1 MPDNLDIATRFELA
15 FRSADLPRVDEL
27 AHPGLVD
34 HNAPP
39 THGASL
45 AGFKEKTSEMLAIFP
60 DLQETL
66 EDIVGSGDIV
76 ATRWT
81 LRGSLQQDF
90 MGIAARGQQISVEGM
105 NFYRL
110 SDGLVTDVWT
120 QFDGAGMM
128 AQLTGD

>member
-1 MPDNLDIATRFELA
+1 MADNLDIAARFELA
-15 FRSADLPRVDEL
+15 FRSADLACIDEL
-27 AHPGLVD
+27 ADPGLVD

-39 THGASL
+39 NHDSSL

-60 DLQETL
+60 DLVETL
-66 EDIVGSGDIV
+66 EEVVGSGDIV

-90 MGIAARGQQISVEGM
+90 MGIPARGQQISVEGM

-110 SDGLVTDVWT
+110 RDGLVTDVWT